1 LEPYTNNTIDPI
13 SRRLGQEPSTTVT
26 RSDQNAEAIEPFVP
40 TSETNIEEQE
50 RRSGSPELNEWAQE
64 PSSSRSPE
72 PNAVASEPSAAK
84 PELSEP
90 VSELNEQS
98 WNRVGR

>member
-1 LEPYTNNTIDPI
+1 M

-26 RSDQNAEAIEPFVP
+26 GSYQNAEAIEPFVP

-50 RRSGSPELNEWAQE
+50 RMSGSPELSEWTSE
-64 PSSSRSPE
+64 PTSSRSPE
-72 PNAVASEPSAAK
+72 SNAVASEPSAAK

-90 VSELNEQS
+90 VSELNEPS
-98 WNRVGR
+98 WNRMSR